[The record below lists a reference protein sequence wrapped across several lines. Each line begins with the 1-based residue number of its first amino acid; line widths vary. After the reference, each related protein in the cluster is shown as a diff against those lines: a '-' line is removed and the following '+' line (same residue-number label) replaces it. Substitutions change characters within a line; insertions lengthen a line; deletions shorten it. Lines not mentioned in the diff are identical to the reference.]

1 MALVGAA
8 VAAVEEEMVFA
19 AAAAAAAAEGGMA
32 FAAVAVVPGRHP
44 AQATMPSWVKAARS

>member
-8 VAAVEEEMVFA
+8 VAAVEEEMVS
-19 AAAAAAAAEGGMA
+19 AAAAAAAEGEMV

-44 AQATMPSWVKAARS
+44 AQATMPSWAEAARS